1 MGKGQGVVTEVS
13 AEGQFRVV
21 LGQRMP
27 WPELLACTLETEAL
41 GFDGLFLVDHF
52 YGLFDVMAP
61 THEAYTMLAALAPF
75 TQRLRLGV
83 LVCGNT
89 YRNPAFLLK
98 QAVSVDHISG
108 GRVDFGVGAGWTER
122 EHEAYGWPFPSA
134 RERVDRFAEAL
145 EIWDLLQS
153 EERTTYEGKYYQIL
167 DAPFEPKPL
176 QRPRMPLLIGGSG
189 PRMLRLT
196 ARHAD
201 IWNVVGTPDEVA
213 VVNQRLD
220 DACAAEG
227 RDPASLVRTVSP
239 RINLLE
245 SAEAFAD
252 GVAAYRAAG
261 FRDIYL
267 PWPRTE
273 REVPVLRQ
281 VAREVIPGLRGPTRV
296 SEAAAK
302 SIPPLEDLA
311 AVDEAVVVRAF
322 AAIREG
328 LPRRLLDFLIDH
340 PDERFDGV
348 ALDAEPRTAAARR
361 GRAGVRGARRGSGRT
376 WDRASLERGAEW
388 VSAAQGASG
397 PARPRSR
404 TVLGRSGFGCPRG
417 PLQLVDGEQVVVER
431 LRRGRA
437 LVRRGHNLVGQ

>member
-1 MGKGQGVVTEVS
+1 M
-13 AEGQFRVV
+13 A
-21 LGQRMP
+21 
-27 WPELLACTLETEAL
+27 ELLACTLETEAL

-145 EIWDLLQS
+145 EIRDLLQS

-201 IWNVVGTPDEVA
+201 IWNVVGTPDA
-213 VVNQRLD
+213 
-220 DACAAEG
+220 G
-227 RDPASLVRTVSP
+227 RCS
-239 RINLLE
+239 E
-245 SAEAFAD
+245 S
-252 GVAAYRAAG
+252 
-261 FRDIYL
+261 
-267 PWPRTE
+267 
-273 REVPVLRQ
+273 
-281 VAREVIPGLRGPTRV
+281 
-296 SEAAAK
+296 
-302 SIPPLEDLA
+302 
-311 AVDEAVVVRAF
+311 
-322 AAIREG
+322 
-328 LPRRLLDFLIDH
+328 
-340 PDERFDGV
+340 
-348 ALDAEPRTAAARR
+348 AARR
-361 GRAGVRGARRGSGRT
+361 RLCGRGTRSRLSGTHGQSTDQLAGVGRGLRRR
-376 WDRASLERGAEW
+376 RHL
-388 VSAAQGASG
+388 
-397 PARPRSR
+397 
-404 TVLGRSGFGCPRG
+404 LPRG
-417 PLQLVDGEQVVVER
+417 RVP
-431 LRRGRA
+431 
-437 LVRRGHNLVGQ
+437 